1 MKRIDCHLH
10 IHTREGQDTPEQL
23 IEKLHA
29 AGFDGAIVIGDN
41 PASFK
46 DSLDEVPIPNDKRL
60 ENLFAVADGHPELYP
75 FYWLDPFEEDLFE
88 QIDKAIERGVYGFK
102 CIPNFFFV
110 GDERPMEVW
119 RYIAKTGKPVM
130 FHSGILWDSS
140 ASANFTRP
148 INYEPL
154 LFIPGFKFSMAHVSW
169 PWCDE
174 MIALY
179 GKASFLKRAN
189 GDKVAEL
196 YIDLTPGT
204 PPPFRAEVFHKLFGS
219 GKIFSAGY
227 PLDHIMFGTDNR
239 TFSYNVKGA
248 KEWIERDMAIYEE
261 LELDRKVIDD
271 VYGGAFLRF
280 IGAEE

>member
-10 IHTREGQDTPEQL
+10 IYPCERCDTTEQL
-23 IEKLHA
+23 IEKLHQ
-29 AGFDGAIVIGDN
+29 AGFDGSIVISRN

-46 DSLDEVPIPNDKRL
+46 SSLDEEPVPNDQRL
-60 ENLFAVADGHPELYP
+60 EDLFAVTDGHPELYP
-75 FYWLDPFEEDLFE
+75 FYWLDPYEEDIFD
-88 QIDKAIERGVYGFK
+88 QIDKAIARGVYGFK
-102 CIPNFFFV
+102 CIPNWFYV
-110 GDERPMEVW
+110 GEERPMEVW

-140 ASANFTRP
+140 ASADFTRP
-148 INYEPL
+148 VNYEPL
-154 LFIPGFKFSMAHVSW
+154 LFIPGFRFSMAHVAW

-179 GKASFLKRAN
+179 GKADYLKGAN

-204 PPPFRAEVFHKLFGS
+204 PPSFREEVFRKLFGT
-219 GKIFSAGY
+219 GY
-227 PLDHIMFGTDNR
+227 PLDRIMFGTDNCIDD
-239 TFSYNVKGA
+239 YNTEAA
-248 KEWIERDMAIYEE
+248 KRWCRLDMSIYEKMG
-261 LELDRKVIDD
+261 LESEVIDS

-280 IGAEE
+280 IGAEK

>member
-46 DSLDEVPIPNDKRL
+46 HTLDERPIPNEKRL

-75 FYWLDPFEEDLFE
+75 FYWLDPFEEDVFD
-88 QIDKAIERGVYGFK
+88 QIDKAVERGVCGFK
-102 CIPNFFFV
+102 CIPNYFLV

-119 RYIAKTGKPVM
+119 RYIAKTGKPIM
-130 FHSGILWDSS
+130 FHSGILYDSS
-140 ASANFTRP
+140 VSANFTRP
-148 INYEPL
+148 INFEPL
-154 LFIPGFKFSMAHVSW
+154 LFIPGLKFSMAHVSW

-174 MIALY
+174 MISLY
-179 GKASFLKRAN
+179 GKANYLHRAN

-196 YIDLTPGT
+196 FVDTTPGT
-204 PPPFRAEVFHKLFGS
+204 PVSFREEVFSKLFGT
-219 GKIFSAGY
+219 GY

-239 TFSYNVKGA
+239 TFDYNVGGA
-248 KEWIERDMAIYEE
+248 KFWTGLDDGIYKK
-261 LELDRKVIDD
+261 LGLTQKVSDD
-271 VYGGAFLRF
+271 VNGGAFLRF